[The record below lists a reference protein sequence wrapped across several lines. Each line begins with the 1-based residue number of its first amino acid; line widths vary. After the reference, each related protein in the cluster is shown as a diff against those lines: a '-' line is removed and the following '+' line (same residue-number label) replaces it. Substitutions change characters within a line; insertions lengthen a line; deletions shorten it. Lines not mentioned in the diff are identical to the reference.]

1 MIPVAALCVALSLPQ
16 GGNGTST
23 RPFDPT
29 REATAVRAQQ
39 APTIDGRD
47 TDPVWQIAPPIT
59 EFVEFDPEEGKAPR
73 YRTVAKVAYDDRN
86 FYAFVRAFDP
96 EPETIQR
103 LLVRRDEWPPTDHI
117 VLVIDSYHDHRS
129 GFEFGV
135 NPAGAKMD
143 ASMSNDGDEDPAWD
157 GVWKVVTVVDS
168 LGWTAEF
175 RIPLSQLRYA
185 DAPTHTFGFGIVRD
199 IARYKERLSWPQIHR
214 DQAGLNSQLGDLSGI
229 EGISSPRRLEVMPYV
244 VTKNV
249 SVPTDGGFDHPQR
262 FTAGGDLKYGLAS
275 NLTLDATVNPDFGQV
290 EADPAVL
297 NLTAFETFYEEKRP
311 FFIEGSSLLH
321 FGVNCNNINCAG
333 EGLYY
338 SRRIGRAPQL
348 ADRYGDA
355 TSRTATTILGAGK
368 LSGRMAGGLSVAVL
382 DAMTLRQSGTQDR
395 TIEPATNYAIVR
407 GSQDLRGGETSIGV
421 IGTAVVRSLDEWSRD
436 FLRSNGFV
444 GGLTVRHRFLER
456 RYQLT
461 ATLTASRV
469 NGSAAAIDATQRS
482 SAHYYQRP
490 DAELPYDSTRT
501 SLSGHTEQVKFGKV
515 GGGMVVFETSYQR
528 ISPGYEINDLGYL
541 RRADWQNQGTWVGL
555 RWRKPTSWYR
565 SFALNLNEWNDWTA
579 SWLPLNHYVNTNVHV
594 ELTNKW
600 WVHMGGTWMGFGT
613 TYCDRCARGGPAIR
627 RSQALSTWA
636 ELEGDSHR
644 PVAPDLG
651 MQYYRTDEG
660 QTDQIEVSPSVTLRI
675 GSRWNTSIGFAWSR
689 NRDHTQWYGN
699 FSDSAGVTHYTFAHL
714 DQRTASLRFRLNF
727 TATPTLTLQVYAEPF
742 VSKGTY
748 RDVREV
754 ADARAADYADRYRAY
769 GDTAVTNDPG
779 AFNYKQF
786 RSNVVLRWEY
796 LPGSTLYLVWSQG
809 RQESLPGYGT
819 GSIAGEFGDL
829 FGLPADN
836 TFLLK
841 ISHWFDW

>member
-1 MIPVAALCVALSLPQ
+1 MIVVATLCATLSLPQ
-16 GGNGTST
+16 GGGGTAAT
-23 RPFDPT
+23 RSDPL
-29 REATAVRAQQ
+29 REATAVRAEQ
-39 APTIDGRD
+39 APAIDGRD
-47 TDPVWQIAPPIT
+47 TDPVWAIAPPIT
-59 EFVEFDPEEGKAPR
+59 QFVEFDPNEGNAPR
-73 YRTVAKVAYDDRN
+73 YRTVAKVAYDN
-86 FYAFVRAFDP
+86 HNLYALVRAFDP

-143 ASMSNDGDEDPAWD
+143 ASMSNDGDEDDAWD

-168 LGWTAEF
+168 LGWSAEF

-185 DAPTHTFGFGIVRD
+185 DAPSHTFGFGIVRD
-199 IARYKERLSWPQIHR
+199 IARYKERLSWPRIYR
-214 DQAGLNSQLGDLSGI
+214 DRAGLNSQLGDLSGI

-249 SVPTDGGFDHPQR
+249 TVPTDAGLDHPQQ

-275 NLTLDATVNPDFGQV
+275 NITLDATVNPDFGQV

-297 NLTAFETFYEEKRP
+297 NLTAFETFYEERRP
-311 FFIEGSSLLH
+311 FFIEGSGLLQ
-321 FGVNCNNINCAG
+321 FGVNCNNINCSG

-348 ADRYGDA
+348 ADLYGDA
-355 TSRTATTILGAGK
+355 SSPPTTTILGAAK
-368 LSGRMAGGLSVAVL
+368 LSGRLAGGLSVGVL
-382 DAMTLRQSGTQDR
+382 DALTRRQSGTQDR
-395 TIEPATNYAIVR
+395 TMEPVTNYALVR
-407 GSQDLRGGETSIGV
+407 ASQDLRGGETSVGV
-421 IGTAVVRSLDEWSRD
+421 IGTAVNRSLDEWTRD
-436 FLRSNGFV
+436 VLRASGFV
-444 GGLTVRHRFLER
+444 GGLTFRHRFLDK
-456 RYQLT
+456 RYQVT
-461 ATLTASRV
+461 ATVTASQV
-469 NGSAAAIDATQRS
+469 NGSAAAIDAAQRS
-482 SAHYYQRP
+482 SVHYYQRP
-490 DAELPYDSTRT
+490 DAGLPYDSTRT
-501 SLSGHTEQVKFGKV
+501 SLFGHTEQLKFGKV

-528 ISPGYEINDLGYL
+528 ISAGYEINDLGYL

-565 SFALNLNEWNDWTA
+565 TFSLNLNEWNDWTA
-579 SWLPLNHYVNTNVHV
+579 SGLPLNHYVNSNVHV

-600 WVHMGGTWMGFGT
+600 SVHAGGTWMGFGT

-627 RSQALSTWA
+627 RSPAISTWG
-636 ELEGDSHR
+636 EIEGDTR
-644 PVAPDLG
+644 RAVTPDVG
-651 MQYYRTDEG
+651 VEYYRTDEG
-660 QTDQIEVSPSVTLRI
+660 QTDALDVHPSLTLRLAA
-675 GSRWNTSIGFAWSR
+675 RWYTSLGFGLSR

-699 FSDSAGVTHYTFAHL
+699 FTDSAGAVHYTFAHL
-714 DQRTASLRFRLNF
+714 DQRTASLRLRLNF

-748 RDVREV
+748 RDVREI
-754 ADARAADYADRYRAY
+754 ADARALAYADRYQPY
-769 GDTAVTNDPG
+769 GDPAVSTNPG

-809 RQESLPGYGT
+809 RQESLPEYGT
-819 GSIAGEFGDL
+819 SSVAGEFRDL
-829 FGLPADN
+829 FGLPANN

-841 ISHWFDW
+841 ISHWFNW